1 MQRNLQA
8 MEVHLAPELHAK
20 IDQLVIETGCPVE
33 KQIEDALAGTF
44 RNLRG
49 PAKCS
54 TAVMKI

>member
-33 KQIEDALAGTF
+33 KQIEDAFGRIRSGTREDP
-44 RNLRG
+44 RNARQPL
-49 PAKCS
+49 
-54 TAVMKI
+54 